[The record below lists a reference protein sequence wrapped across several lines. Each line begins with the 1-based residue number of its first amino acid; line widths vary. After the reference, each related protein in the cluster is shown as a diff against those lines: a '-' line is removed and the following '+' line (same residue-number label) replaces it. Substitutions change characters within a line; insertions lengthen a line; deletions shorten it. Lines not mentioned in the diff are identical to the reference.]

1 MKHPKRI
8 NLAMKKLITANGLN
22 PKDYWFLKFLRVT
35 IHKSVDKSIESME
48 FQEYKKFNTFRGYK

>member
-22 PKDYWFLKFLRVT
+22 PKDYWLLKNTIYYLFLINK
-35 IHKSVDKSIESME
+35 
-48 FQEYKKFNTFRGYK
+48 YKRKLIKIKNF